1 MLFDNEKNSLSA
13 EIDIP
18 NKKASGTTSIVMALG
33 LTALAGVALYKFGD
47 SLLEDDCTETFDG
60 VLY

>member
-1 MLFDNEKNSLSA
+1 
-13 EIDIP
+13 
-18 NKKASGTTSIVMALG
+18 MALG